1 MISALIVAVK
11 STAVLVRIGLGP
23 VTSYELRITTT
34 PLPTSPEYGGGVKR
48 SSPVLGGGWEGVDW
62 KFITQHV
69 SRSTQHALHIG
80 EMGKFMRV
88 NRFIILFDGDDAT
101 GGVTTG

>member
-11 STAVLVRIGLGP
+11 STAVLVRIGLDP
-23 VTSYELRITTT
+23 VTNYELRVTTT
-34 PLPTSPEYGGGVKR
+34 PLPTSPEYEGGVKR

-69 SRSTQHALHIG
+69 LRSTQHALHIRQ
-80 EMGKFMRV
+80 MGKFV
-88 NRFIILFDGDDAT
+88 GVDRFIILFDGDDAAGRVAT
-101 GGVTTG
+101 G